1 VGLVVGIFFVSLIF
15 SGKDTRC
22 NYFPNARVL
31 NDIRNKP
38 FDYSEKASKVL
49 AENGLTPSTSKH
61 TLEFGDVDFD
71 NSNTEFRKAKLFVIE
86 GKTTKKAIILKLA
99 TADKAILEEI
109 IKKYFTQTNKLF
121 TNYKAL
127 QFYSTDFNVFYVYS
141 VPNIFL
147 FFTT

>member
-1 VGLVVGIFFVSLIF
+1 MKFFHRFAYYLVGLVVGIFFVSLIF

-49 AENGLTPSTSKH
+49 AEKWIDTIDIKN

-86 GKTTKKAIILKLA
+86 GKTTNNQEIILKISNRE
-99 TADKAILEEI
+99 DKAILEEI
-109 IKKYFTQTNKLF
+109 IKK
-121 TNYKAL
+121 
-127 QFYSTDFNVFYVYS
+127 
-141 VPNIFL
+141 
-147 FFTT
+147 